1 MNTYKEHAL
10 LFKAFCDENRLHIID
25 LLKSGE
31 QCACTLQEAL
41 EIAQS
46 TLSHHMKILTE
57 SGLVSYRKD
66 GKWTYYS
73 LNEEGAATIE
83 QVYKNYLTLSE
94 TASTPCQCDD
104 QRRAI

>member
-1 MNTYKEHAL
+1 MNQYKEHAIV
-10 LFKAFCDENRLHIID
+10 FKAFCDENRLHIID

-41 EIAQS
+41 NIAQS

-57 SGLVSYRKD
+57 SGLVSHRKD

-73 LNEEGAATIE
+73 LDEGGAATI
-83 QVYKNYLTLSE
+83 QNIYDKYLTMDE
-94 TASTPCQCDD
+94 TIKTPCQCDD